1 MSKTEVTQPPAS
13 ATPIVGSAEP
23 LTREQ
28 TLARLRELEAW
39 GVDLSLVRANLQRT
53 PEQRIVQ
60 NESMACLVRE
70 LQRAMQR
77 SRGRPLPPDIGV
89 RRTAGQP

>member
-1 MSKTEVTQPPAS
+1 MSKTDEIQPPAS

-23 LTREQ
+23 LTRGQ

-60 NESMACLVRE
+60 NEDLARVIRE
-70 LQRAMQR
+70 LQAAMR
-77 SRGRPLPPDIGV
+77 RGEGRPLSPGTGFHRAD
-89 RRTAGQP
+89 QP

>member
-1 MSKTEVTQPPAS
+1 MEELPAQS
-13 ATPIVGSAEP
+13 PAAPIVGSAEP

-28 TLARLRELEAW
+28 ALARLRELEAW

-53 PEQRIVQ
+53 PEERIAQ
-60 NESMACLVRE
+60 NEGMAHLVRE

-77 SRGRPLPPDIGV
+77 RQGRALPPDTGI
-89 RRTAGQP
+89 RRAADQP